1 MQEVMLYGITKEP
14 IRCFHGDYL
23 EIYEHVGG
31 YRRDMFPCA
40 DGKHLGNHRVSDVVD
55 VKSLPIHTLI
65 LNKVDHDGVRHRTE
79 RRIALTSELIKEI
92 GGNPVELNE
101 AIRNLNLRNE
111 KLCKDI
117 DHLEGT
123 MLLLKSNLS
132 TASFWKRLKWVFTGV
147 EV

>member
-14 IRCFHGDYL
+14 IFCLHGDRL
-23 EIYEHVGG
+23 QVYE
-31 YRRDMFPCA
+31 YTTPADKPYPCS
-40 DGKHLGNHRVSDVVD
+40 DGKYLVGYINKVVD
-55 VKSLPIHTLI
+55 VKSLPIHTLAI
-65 LNKVDHDGVRHRTE
+65 SKRGHSGAHIRTE

-101 AIRNLNLRNE
+101 IIRNLNTSNE

-123 MLLLKSNLS
+123 MSLLKSNLS
-132 TASFWKRLKWVFTGV
+132 TVSFWKRLKWVFTGV

>member
-14 IRCFHGDYL
+14 IFCLHGDRL
-23 EIYEHVGG
+23 QVYE
-31 YRRDMFPCA
+31 YTTPADKPYPCS
-40 DGKHLGNHRVSDVVD
+40 DGKYLVGDINKVVD
-55 VKSLPIHTLI
+55 VKSIPIHTLV

-101 AIRNLNLRNE
+101 TIRNLNLRNE

>member
-14 IRCFHGDYL
+14 IFCLHGDRLQVYEYTTPADKPYPCSDGKYL
-23 EIYEHVGG
+23 VGG
-31 YRRDMFPCA
+31 ALDA
-40 DGKHLGNHRVSDVVD
+40 VVD
-55 VKSLPIHTLI
+55 VKSLPIHTLV
-65 LNKVDHDGVRHRTE
+65 LNKVDHYGVRHRTE

-111 KLCKDI
+111 KLCNDI
-117 DHLEGT
+117 DHLEGA
-123 MLLLKSNLS
+123 MSLLKSNLS

>member
-14 IRCFHGDYL
+14 IFCLHGDRL
-23 EIYEHVGG
+23 QIYE
-31 YRRDMFPCA
+31 YTTPSDKLYPCS
-40 DGKHLGNHRVSDVVD
+40 DGKYLVGDAINDVVD
-55 VKSLPIHTLI
+55 VKSLPIHTLV
-65 LNKVDHDGVRHRTE
+65 LNNFDHWGVPHRTE
-79 RRIALTSELIKEI
+79 RRIAFTSELIKGI

-101 AIRNLNLRNE
+101 TIRNLNLRNE

-117 DHLEGT
+117 DHLKGT

>member
-14 IRCFHGDYL
+14 IFCLHGDRL
-23 EIYEHVGG
+23 QVYE
-31 YRRDMFPCA
+31 YTTPADKPYPCS
-40 DGKHLGNHRVSDVVD
+40 DGKYLVGDINKVVD
-55 VKSLPIHTLI
+55 VKSLPIHTLVI
-65 LNKVDHDGVRHRTE
+65 SKRGHSGAHIRTE

-101 AIRNLNLRNE
+101 TIRNLNLRDE
-111 KLCKDI
+111 KLCNDI
-117 DHLEGT
+117 DHMGGE